1 MPNKLTSGQSDPA
14 YVSSGYLSQKN
25 IILEM
30 DVEGNRIRIENAED
44 MSLTYTVN
52 TEDVV
57 FLGSTVTQHFP
68 THASISGSITI
79 HTTHATW
86 LDIVSQH
93 SRLGNMPSVNFRVA
107 QPPTT
112 IQSTMDPSIMNSKP
126 DMGEFSFTLFNVV
139 FTDLPLINF
148 SASSGAVALKA
159 TIPFTANGIVIHNTL
174 KGSEL
179 FKSTRSR

>member
-30 DVEGNRIRIENAED
+30 DVDGNRIRIENAED

-68 THASISGSITI
+68 THASLSGSITI

-93 SRLGNMPSVNFRVA
+93 SRLGYMPSVNFRVT
-107 QPPTT
+107 QPPVT
-112 IQSTMDPSIMNSKP
+112 ISSTVDPSVIHTNP
-126 DMGEFSFTLFNVV
+126 DTGEFSFTLFNVV
-139 FTDLPLINF
+139 FTDLPLLNF
-148 SASSGAVALKA
+148 SSSSGAVALKA
-159 TIPFTANGIVIHNTL
+159 AIPFTANGIMIHNAL
-174 KGSEL
+174 KGSGL
-179 FKSTRSR
+179 FQKPRS